1 MAFMNCISNLNIII
15 IFNLNSNRNLREL
28 NERSNLPKESSK
40 MAPCSP
46 KLSLEFYKSKTFL
59 TLRKS

>member
-1 MAFMNCISNLNIII
+1 MAFMNLISNYNITII
-15 IFNLNSNRNLREL
+15 LNLNSNRNLRESF
-28 NERSNLPKESSK
+28 ERSNLPKGFTK

-59 TLRKS
+59 TL